1 MGPRKRAGASATDS
15 APRADRGERC
25 TPADYPDYPALA
37 DWNFKNLCY
46 DRWNAVYEQ
55 LKGKFQNR
63 RLTDPFEKY
72 LHDTYVP
79 RRDKACK
86 KSASQSATSS
96 LRQVIN
102 LC

>member
-1 MGPRKRAGASATDS
+1 MGRGKRAGASATDS

-25 TPADYPDYPALA
+25 TPADYPALA
-37 DWNFKNLCY
+37 DWNFKNLSY

-55 LKGKFQNR
+55 LKGKFQHR

-72 LHDTYVP
+72 LHDTYFP
-79 RRDKACK
+79 RREKARG
-86 KSASQSATSS
+86 KSASQSANSS